1 MTPEDLVLALFWSD
15 SVRSLLA
22 LAIGFA
28 VAGLLSSGYQ
38 LLTMQPPSF
47 KLLQEGE
54 RNRAL
59 AAVPFLVFAA
69 PFIIVRNT
77 VRGRRIEGR
86 NFGFAALAAVVAGF
100 WSLMSGTVV
109 VMALQAIGHLVAEFS
124 PNIISQSV
132 VFSTHRTW
140 QGRSDW
146 RTVMPIY
153 ELDGQAPEF
162 PADGHY

>member
-1 MTPEDLVLALFWSD
+1 MTPEDLVLGLFWSD
-15 SVRSLLA
+15 SMRSLLA

-38 LLTMQPPSF
+38 LLTMRPPSF
-47 KLLQEGE
+47 TLLHDAE
-54 RNRAL
+54 RKQAL

-86 NFGFAALAAVVAGF
+86 NFGFAALATVVAGF

-109 VMALQAIGHLVAEFS
+109 VMALQAIGHLVA
-124 PNIISQSV
+124 
-132 VFSTHRTW
+132 
-140 QGRSDW
+140 
-146 RTVMPIY
+146 
-153 ELDGQAPEF
+153 
-162 PADGHY
+162 

>member
-1 MTPEDLVLALFWSD
+1 MTPEDLVFALVWSD

-38 LLTMQPPSF
+38 LLTLQPPSF
-47 KLLQEGE
+47 RLLQQSE
-54 RNRAL
+54 RNQAL

-86 NFGFAALAAVVAGF
+86 NFGFAALAAIVAGF

-109 VMALQAIGHLVAEFS
+109 VATLQAISHLVAKLAAEFS
-124 PNIISQSV
+124 
-132 VFSTHRTW
+132 STLLNMAWSPRT
-140 QGRSDW
+140 R
-146 RTVMPIY
+146 RAT
-153 ELDGQAPEF
+153 
-162 PADGHY
+162 

>member
-38 LLTMQPPSF
+38 ALVQRPAGF
-47 KLLQEGE
+47 GLLQEGV
-54 RNRAL
+54 APKTF

-77 VRGRRIEGR
+77 VRGRRVEGR

-100 WSLMSGTVV
+100 WSLMSGSVV
-109 VMALQAIGHLVAEFS
+109 VMALQAIGHLVA
-124 PNIISQSV
+124 
-132 VFSTHRTW
+132 
-140 QGRSDW
+140 
-146 RTVMPIY
+146 
-153 ELDGQAPEF
+153 
-162 PADGHY
+162 

>member
-1 MTPEDLVLALFWSD
+1 MSPEDLVLALFWSD

-38 LLTMQPPSF
+38 LLTLQPPSF
-47 KLLQEGE
+47 TLLHESE
-54 RNRAL
+54 RKQAL

-86 NFGFAALAAVVAGF
+86 NFGFAALAAIVAGF
-100 WSLMSGTVV
+100 WSLMSGTFFLMTLRAAGV
-109 VMALQAIGHLVAEFS
+109 LV
-124 PNIISQSV
+124 
-132 VFSTHRTW
+132 
-140 QGRSDW
+140 
-146 RTVMPIY
+146 
-153 ELDGQAPEF
+153 
-162 PADGHY
+162 

>member
-1 MTPEDLVLALFWSD
+1 MTPEDLVFALLWSD

-38 LLTMQPPSF
+38 LLTLQPPSF
-47 KLLQEGE
+47 RLLHDSE
-54 RNRAL
+54 RKQAL

-77 VRGRRIEGR
+77 VRGRRMEGR

-109 VMALQAIGHLVAEFS
+109 VVALQAIGHLVA
-124 PNIISQSV
+124 
-132 VFSTHRTW
+132 
-140 QGRSDW
+140 
-146 RTVMPIY
+146 
-153 ELDGQAPEF
+153 
-162 PADGHY
+162 

>member
-38 LLTMQPPSF
+38 LAHLAAAELP
-47 KLLQEGE
+47 LLHEAE
-54 RNRAL
+54 RKQAL

-69 PFIIVRNT
+69 PFVIMRNT

-86 NFGFAALAAVVAGF
+86 HFDFAMLATMVAGF

-109 VMALQAIGHLVAEFS
+109 VMALQAIGHLVA
-124 PNIISQSV
+124 
-132 VFSTHRTW
+132 
-140 QGRSDW
+140 
-146 RTVMPIY
+146 
-153 ELDGQAPEF
+153 
-162 PADGHY
+162 